1 MLREGKISGGCN
13 LFKWVVD
20 NYEGEFTANR
30 GISGELGVSGGDEEQ
45 VKSGG
50 GDVLRRMSLLT
61 HK

>member
-1 MLREGKISGGCN
+1 M
-13 LFKWVVD
+13 D